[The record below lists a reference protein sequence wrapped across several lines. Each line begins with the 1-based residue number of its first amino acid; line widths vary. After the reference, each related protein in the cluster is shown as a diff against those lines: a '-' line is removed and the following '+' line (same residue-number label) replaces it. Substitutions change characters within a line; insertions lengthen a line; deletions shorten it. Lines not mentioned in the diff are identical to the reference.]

1 MYPRKRIPPLVW
13 TLGIVVVVVVFAL
26 LIGRLG
32 FLGWILRGL
41 SGLVPSGPATQ
52 YTEQE
57 IEDLKAQVGRLQQEN
72 AVLNQMIV
80 ENSQVEQLNGLDESL
95 PYQLLNAHIIY
106 RDHARLFDTALI
118 DRGSYDGVKV
128 EMPVMDA
135 GGLVGRVVATTSAVS
150 RIVLLTSPNCA
161 FGVIDQRSR
170 DLGIVRGTDP
180 VRWTIGHRET
190 EDGPPPDMLDLEYL
204 SPSAQISVQDI
215 LLTSGLSGIT
225 PRGLRVGEVVEII
238 RRQEEGKY
246 EIRVRPFADFDHLEN
261 VAVVLYSEQKLDE
274 INELTNGGTE
284 SQL

>member
-13 TLGIVVVVVVFAL
+13 TLGIVVAVVLIAL

-41 SGLVPSGPATQ
+41 AGLIPSRPATQ
-52 YTEQE
+52 YAQQE
-57 IEDLKAQVGRLQQEN
+57 VEDLKAQVNRLQQEN
-72 AVLNQMIV
+72 AILNELIV
-80 ENSQVEQLNGLDESL
+80 ENTQVEQLNLLSENL

-118 DRGSYDGVKV
+118 DRGSFDGVKE

-135 GGLVGRVVATTSAVS
+135 NGLVGRVVATTSAVS

-170 DLGIVRGTDP
+170 DLGIIRGTET
-180 VRWTIGHRET
+180 VRWNLGHGAT
-190 EDGPPPDMLDLEYL
+190 EDQPPPDMLELEYL

-225 PRGLRVGEVVEII
+225 PPGLRVGEVVEII
-238 RRQEEGKY
+238 SRQEEGIY
-246 EIRVRPFADFDHLEN
+246 EIRVRPFADLDHLEN
-261 VAVVLYSEQKLDE
+261 VAVVIYEEQKLDQ
-274 INELTNGGTE
+274 INELSNPE
-284 SQL
+284 AEPPL